1 MDATQCDS
9 SALDETD
16 IDQDFAVGHRF
27 DGDAIDFE
35 SMGEFPLA
43 SDDID
48 VRHAHDDRPPTCPGG
63 EANVTF
69 HAHGDTSM
77 EGAIGPGT
85 LSFPQSSTAA
95 DSQPTLSLS
104 THNAMFSRALLTN
117 CQATDIVLPW
127 ETGIFKDIFSDEP
140 FPQSLVPTMPI
151 GAFCNFDAEPEPQMV
166 AEEVAKAAQFSD
178 ACPVFSRCVGS
189 ADDGHFVEMQS
200 KLHLTAVNKILVV
213 LRHDLDCSVT
223 GRHIL
228 ALGDETM
235 QRVGAP
241 AIVEAVVG
249 ARAPATLVKRA
260 NALLSFLRWYDKT
273 CWTDIKPFSEEC
285 IWRYLQHLRESAA
298 PATKGSA
305 ALSAFRFAH
314 FLLGFDGLGPTLSS
328 RRLVG
333 ICEIML
339 AKKRILKQAMVLTVS
354 QVKGLHRALRDQSR
368 HAVDRAVIAYILFA
382 LYGRCRNSDL
392 LMIHSVKPDFSESGG
407 FVTIQTCNHKTGRTA
422 MLKARL
428 LPIVIPARGVDGS
441 VWVADALQAL
451 SSVGALLSTPIDGPL
466 LRAPSDNAF
475 GFMQRG
481 LRASEVSAMLRRFVE
496 SPDPLPGSESEI
508 ISSHSLKA
516 TTLSWCARYGLS
528 PAVRSLLGR
537 HASSLNETYAI
548 YSRDL
553 ACAPTAEL
561 QKVID
566 AIAEGR
572 FLPDSQRSEFF
583 CDPVAGGEA
592 DKACSVA
599 PEGSQGSADHF
610 ADQASGVS
618 ELLDF
623 SGGGIEPVEQTVD
636 AVGQNALGE
645 EAPGAPEIYHSDGE
659 QSSSTDSSGAL
670 TSDESDAD
678 EPVVRVKRF
687 RAKIPDGQA
696 WFVHSKSHLIHRFD
710 GNEVEG
716 IKFTVC
722 GKRLTE
728 TYGPCTEAT
737 AWNILCKSCNRK

>member
-1 MDATQCDS
+1 MDTTHCDS
-9 SALDETD
+9 SALDATD
-16 IDQDFAVGHRF
+16 IDQDFSCGRSC

-35 SMGEFPLA
+35 SMGDLPLA
-43 SDDID
+43 SDDTD
-48 VRHAHDDRPPTCPGG
+48 VRHVHDARFSTCPGD
-63 EANVTF
+63 EANVAP
-69 HAHGDTSM
+69 HAHGDTSFA
-77 EGAIGPGT
+77 GAFRPGT
-85 LSFPQSSTAA
+85 LGFSQRSIATN
-95 DSQPTLSLS
+95 SQPTLSLS
-104 THNAMFSRALLTN
+104 NHNAMFSRALLTN

-140 FPQSLVPTMPI
+140 FPQSLVPAMPI
-151 GAFCNFDAEPEPQMV
+151 GAFCNFDAEPEPQMI
-166 AEEVAKAAQFSD
+166 AEEVAKAAQFPD
-178 ACPVFSRCVGS
+178 AFPVFSRCIGS

-235 QRVGAP
+235 QEVGAH

-260 NALLSFLRWYDKT
+260 NALLSFLRWYDKN
-273 CWTDIKPFSEEC
+273 CWTDLEPFSEEC

-298 PATKGSA
+298 PGTKGSS

-314 FLLGFDGLGPTLSS
+314 YLLGFDGLGPALSS

-333 ICEIML
+333 ICEIMM

-368 HAVDRAVIAYILFA
+368 HAVDRAVILFA

-392 LMIHSVKPDFSESGG
+392 LMIHSVEPDFSESGG

-466 LRAPSDNAF
+466 LRAPLDNDL

-481 LRASEVSAMLRRFVE
+481 LRASEVSMMLRRFVE
-496 SPDPLPGSESEI
+496 SPDPVPGSECEI

-528 PAVRSLLGR
+528 PAIRSLLGR

-561 QKVID
+561 QKVVD

-592 DKACSVA
+592 GKACSVA
-599 PEGSQGSADHF
+599 PECSQVSADNH

-636 AVGQNALGE
+636 AVDQNALDE
-645 EAPGAPEIYHSDGE
+645 EVPGAPETCHSEGE

-696 WFVHSKSHLIHRFD
+696 WFVHSKSHLVHRFD

-722 GKRLTE
+722 GRRLTG

>member
-1 MDATQCDS
+1 MEVG
-9 SALDETD
+9 ET
-16 IDQDFAVGHRF
+16 A
-27 DGDAIDFE
+27 FE
-35 SMGEFPLA
+35 PMGEIPLA
-43 SDDID
+43 PDDID
-48 VRHAHDDRPPTCPGG
+48 VRHVHDDRFSTGPGD
-63 EANVTF
+63 EAIVTF
-69 HAHGDTSM
+69 PEHG
-77 EGAIGPGT
+77 GASTAATIGPGT
-85 LSFPQSSTAA
+85 LGFPNRSTGT
-95 DSQPTLSLS
+95 DGQPTLSVS
-104 THNAMFSRALLTN
+104 SHNAMFSRALLTN
-117 CQATDIVLPW
+117 CQTTEIVLPW
-127 ETGIFKDIFSDEP
+127 ETGIFKDLFSDEP
-140 FPQSLVPTMPI
+140 FTQSLVPTMPI
-151 GAFCNFDAEPEPQMV
+151 GAFCNFGAEPEPQMI
-166 AEEVAKAAQFSD
+166 AETVAKAAQFSD
-178 ACPVFSRCVGS
+178 ACPIFSRCVGS
-189 ADDGHFVEMQS
+189 ADDGPFVEMQS
-200 KLHLTAVNKILVV
+200 KLHLAAVNKILVV
-213 LRHDLDCSVT
+213 LRHDLECSVT

-228 ALGDETM
+228 ALGNETM
-235 QRVGAP
+235 QEVGAY

-260 NALLSFLRWYDKT
+260 NALLSFLRWYDKN
-273 CWTDIKPFSEEC
+273 CWTDIEPFSEEC
-285 IWRYLQHLRESAA
+285 IWRYLQFLRESSA
-298 PATKGSA
+298 PGTKGSS

-314 FLLGFDGLGPTLSS
+314 YLLGFDGLGPALTS

-333 ICEIML
+333 ICEIMM
-339 AKKRILKQAMVLTVS
+339 AKKRILKQALVLTVS

-392 LMIHSVKPDFSESGG
+392 LMIHSVETDFSEAGG

-441 VWVADALQAL
+441 VWVVDALQAL
-451 SSVGALLSTPIDGPL
+451 SSVGAMLTAPIDGPL
-466 LRAPSDNAF
+466 LRAPSDNAL

-481 LRASEVSAMLRRFVE
+481 LRASEVSTMLRKFVE
-496 SPDPLPGSESEI
+496 SPDPVPGSECEI
-508 ISSHSLKA
+508 VSSHSLKA

-528 PAVRSLLGR
+528 PAIRSLLGR

-553 ACAPTAEL
+553 ACSPTAEL

-583 CDPVAGGEA
+583 VDPVAGEEA
-592 DKACSVA
+592 DKVRSEA
-599 PEGSQGSADHF
+599 PECSQVSADQHG
-610 ADQASGVS
+610 DQASGVS
-618 ELLDF
+618 ELPDF
-623 SGGGIEPVEQTVD
+623 SGGGVDHVEPVVD
-636 AVGQNALGE
+636 GVDSNTLDE
-645 EAPGAPEIYHSDGE
+645 EVPGAPESWHSDGD

-696 WFVHSKSHLIHRFD
+696 WFVHSKSHLVHRFD

-716 IKFTVC
+716 IRFTVC
-722 GKRLTE
+722 GKRLSG
-728 TYGPCTEAT
+728 TYVPCTEAT
-737 AWNILCKSCNRK
+737 AWNILCKFCNRK